1 MTEDVVDS
9 PVGVCV
15 FIRSVVSNSV
25 TPWAVGHQASLS
37 MGFSGQ
43 EYWSG
48 LPLISPGDLPYPGI
62 EPTSLV
68 SPALGKVSLP
78 AEPAGK
84 PKTWKALWVL
94 RLRGGVLLEG
104 GLSEQSS
111 PKCMARA
118 GALLAHF

>member
-43 EYWSG
+43 EYWSRLLC
-48 LPLISPGDLPYPGI
+48 LPPGVLPDPGI
-62 EPTSLV
+62 KPTTPTLQADSL
-68 SPALGKVSLP
+68 
-78 AEPAGK
+78 
-84 PKTWKALWVL
+84 
-94 RLRGGVLLEG
+94 LLSHQGRPLKE
-104 GLSEQSS
+104 
-111 PKCMARA
+111 
-118 GALLAHF
+118 